1 MARKKRKT
9 PGINGSSSADIAFML
24 LIFFLITTSMDT
36 DKGLKRRLPPLSEK
50 QQNKPDVEINDRNI
64 MRLLVNRQDKIVIF
78 KRGGG
83 AAGDR
88 TIPVKLEDLKDIAV
102 RFITNP
108 NNSPDL
114 PEKEVREIPYL
125 GTMNVT
131 TSSYA
136 ISLKN
141 EVETSYQMY
150 INVQNELL
158 RAYNEVWDALAK
170 EKFRMSF
177 EELSAAKQKAIV
189 EAYPM
194 HISEMP
200 LSNLSK

>member
-36 DKGLKRRLPPLSEK
+36 DKGLKRRLPPMADK
-50 QQNKPDVEINDRNI
+50 QQQRQDVEINDRNI
-64 MRLLVNRQDKIVIF
+64 LRLLVNRQDKIVVF
-78 KRGGG
+78 HRNGGG
-83 AAGDR
+83 AGDQ
-88 TIPVKLEDLKDIAV
+88 TIPVRLDELKDV
-102 RFITNP
+102 VVNFITNP
-108 NNSPDL
+108 KDDPAL
-114 PEKEVREIPYL
+114 PEKEVREVPYL
-125 GTMNVT
+125 GNLKLT

-158 RAYNEVWDALAK
+158 KAYNEVWNNFAQ
-170 EKFRMSF
+170 EKFHQKF
-177 EELSAAKQKAIV
+177 DDLSPAKQKAVV

-200 LSNLSK
+200 LSNLK